1 MTNSRALYTPGT
13 DTIDLSRPGGI
24 DALLALHRSLF
35 GGFHMV
41 EDGGGNGTGG
51 DGGNG
56 DQQPD
61 VNEHGFPDKTPV
73 KDMSDAQQAA
83 YWRHQSRKHE
93 DRVKSMGDY
102 DTLKAERDDL
112 KAKHQTAD
120 EKALEAAKK
129 EALEAGAAS
138 ERAKIA
144 PRLVAAEFKSAN
156 AGRIPADRLSAIL
169 DGLDPT
175 KFLTSDGEVDADK
188 VQQYV
193 DGIAPADGKKWPD
206 MGQGRRQQQKAAGV
220 EAGRALFD
228 ARHAKK

>member
-1 MTNSRALYTPGT
+1 MADFYAPG
-13 DTIDLSRPGGI
+13 TIDLSHPGGVQ
-24 DALLALHRSLF
+24 ALLDLHRGIF
-35 GGFHMV
+35 GGYTMTAGPA
-41 EDGGGNGTGG
+41 ENANTQDPGT
-51 DGGNG
+51 NN
-56 DQQPD
+56 QEPV

-102 DTLKAERDDL
+102 DALKAERDDL
-112 KAKHQTAD
+112 KARHQTAD

-169 DGLDPT
+169 DGLDPA

-206 MGQGRRQQQKAAGV
+206 MGQGRRQQQKTAGV

>member
-1 MTNSRALYTPGT
+1 MADFYVPG
-13 DTIDLSRPGGI
+13 TIDLSRPCGI
-24 DALLALHRSLF
+24 QELLDLHRGIF
-35 GGFHMV
+35 GGYTMTAGPA
-41 EDGGGNGTGG
+41 ENANAQDPGT
-51 DGGNG
+51 NN
-56 DQQPD
+56 QEPV

-102 DTLKAERDDL
+102 DTLKAERDEL

-206 MGQGRRQQQKAAGV
+206 MGQGKRQQQKAAGV

>member
-1 MTNSRALYTPGT
+1 MADFYAPG
-13 DTIDLSRPGGI
+13 TIDLSRPGGI
-24 DALLALHRSLF
+24 QALLDLHRGIF
-35 GGFHMV
+35 GGYTMTAGPA
-41 EDGGGNGTGG
+41 ENANAQDPGT
-51 DGGNG
+51 NN
-56 DQQPD
+56 QEPV

-102 DTLKAERDDL
+102 DALKAERDDL

-169 DGLDPT
+169 DGLDPA
-175 KFLTSDGEVDADK
+175 KFLTSAGEVDADK

-193 DGIAPADGKKWPD
+193 DGIAPAGGKWPD

>member
-1 MTNSRALYTPGT
+1 MADFYVPG
-13 DTIDLSRPGGI
+13 TIDLSRPCGI
-24 DALLALHRSLF
+24 QALLDLHRGIF
-35 GGFHMV
+35 GGYTMTAGPA
-41 EDGGGNGTGG
+41 ENTNTQDPGT
-51 DGGNG
+51 NN
-56 DQQPD
+56 QEPV

-102 DTLKAERDDL
+102 DTLKAERDEL

-169 DGLDPT
+169 DGLDPA
-175 KFLTSDGEVDADK
+175 KFLTSNGEVDADK

-206 MGQGRRQQQKAAGV
+206 MGQGKRQQQKAAGV